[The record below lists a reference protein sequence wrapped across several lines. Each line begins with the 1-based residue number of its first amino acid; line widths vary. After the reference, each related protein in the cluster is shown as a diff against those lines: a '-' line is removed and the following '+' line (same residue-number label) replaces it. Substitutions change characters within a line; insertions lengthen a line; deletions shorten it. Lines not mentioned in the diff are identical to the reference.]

1 MFIHMIHFSQ
11 PPWKRKAAIKSNE
24 TQQGGSDR
32 TWTVVS
38 TEPARRGTLGPGR
51 GFDNPENEEK
61 AMKRT
66 VFRMLDEA
74 SVDWAN
80 DPYALRKTDSG
91 YMATTFAQAREKAR
105 CFGAWILS
113 RGYVKGQTFAIQAEG
128 SPEWIC
134 GEFGLMC
141 AGLISVPLSI
151 KLLIEEIPFRLNH
164 SDSRGILTTHNQL
177 DKILASFAEIE
188 FKDMIVVY
196 LDADLDWAKAAAG
209 KRGFNV
215 EHLFSFDEAVTEGKA
230 LLSAPGSDMASRL
243 DAIAEAV
250 QEDDVVTISYTSGT
264 TGNPKG
270 IMLTHLNYWSN
281 CHDATEL
288 FDKPVHYR
296 TLLILPVDHSFAHTV
311 GLYTALVNG
320 IALYFVDSRGGGI
333 ATLRNI
339 PVNLKEANAIFL
351 FTVPSLSA
359 NFMKKISAAMEEK
372 GDIIDKLFTSG
383 IKAGVA
389 WNGNG
394 FDTPSFGLRAK
405 AFIPYHFAKL
415 LLFKNIVRTVFG
427 DSIRFCVGGGALLD
441 VKQQEFFAAL
451 GCPVFQGYGLTE
463 AAPIIS
469 SNVPRRH
476 KFGSS
481 GVIAPSVEC
490 RIMLEDGTEAP
501 RGVQGEVTIV
511 GENVMKGY
519 YKNPTATAEALR
531 DGRLWTG
538 DLGYMDEDD
547 FLYVVGR
554 AKALLI
560 AEDGEKYSPEEIEEA
575 ITTSTDLIDQIMV
588 WCEHKKYSCALVTL
602 DAAKLKRWAS
612 AKELKDPAEI
622 CAALQKEFNA
632 FRTDPKAKKV
642 QSAWIPAA
650 FQILPEAFNEKD
662 GTVNSTMKLVR
673 YKISSLHA
681 DLIEYS
687 YTSEGS
693 QTVNRRNIAVIASLL
708 K

>member
-1 MFIHMIHFSQ
+1 
-11 PPWKRKAAIKSNE
+11 
-24 TQQGGSDR
+24 
-32 TWTVVS
+32 
-38 TEPARRGTLGPGR
+38 
-51 GFDNPENEEK
+51 
-61 AMKRT
+61 MKRT

-91 YMATTFAQAREKAR
+91 YAATTFAQAREKAR
-105 CFGAWILS
+105 CFGAWMLS
-113 RGYVKGQTFAIQAEG
+113 RGYAKGQTFAILAEG

-151 KLLIEEIPFRLNH
+151 KLLVEEIPFRLNH
-164 SDSRGILTTHNQL
+164 SESKGILTTHNQL
-177 DKILASFAEIE
+177 DKVLASFAETE

-196 LDADLDWAKAAAG
+196 LDGDLDWAKAVAAR
-209 KRGFNV
+209 RGFDV
-215 EHLFSFDEAVTEGKA
+215 GHLVGFDAAVAEGGA
-230 LLSAPGSDMASRL
+230 LLSASGSDMASRL

-250 QEDDVVTISYTSGT
+250 AEDDVVTISYTSGT

-288 FDKPVHYR
+288 FDNPIHYR

-339 PVNLKEANAIFL
+339 PANLKEANPIFL
-351 FTVPSLSA
+351 FTVPSLTS
-359 NFMKKISAAMEEK
+359 NFMKKIISTMEEK
-372 GDIIDKLFTSG
+372 GGLLEKFFKAG
-383 IKAGVA
+383 IKAGIA

-394 FDTPSFGLRAK
+394 FDKPPFGVRAR
-405 AFIPYHFAKL
+405 AFLPYHAARL
-415 LLFKNIVRTVFG
+415 LLFKTIVKSAFG
-427 DSIRFCVGGGALLD
+427 DSIRFCVGGGASLD

-476 KFGSS
+476 KFGTS
-481 GVIAPSVEC
+481 GIIGPSVEC
-490 RIMLEDGTEAP
+490 KILLEDGTEAP
-501 RGVQGEVTIV
+501 RGVQGEVTVV

-519 YKNPTATAEALR
+519 YKNPAATAEALR
-531 DGRLWTG
+531 GGRLWTG
-538 DLGYMDEDD
+538 DLGYMDEDG

-602 DAAKLKRWAS
+602 DAAKLKRWAA
-612 AKELKDPAEI
+612 AKGLKDAAAA
-622 CAALQKEFNA
+622 CAALQREFNA

-650 FQILPEAFNEKD
+650 FQILPEAFSEKD
-662 GTVNSTMKLVR
+662 GTVNSNMKLVR
-673 YKISSLHA
+673 HKISSIHA

-693 QTVNRRNIAVIASLL
+693 QTVNQRNIAVIAQLL